1 MSASSLHS
9 AHGASRR
16 DSQLGVCSWSLQP
29 ESVDDLLRK
38 VGATGL
44 GAVQL
49 ELEPLRSGAWDL
61 ATTRERLMGARVQT
75 LSGML
80 SMAGEDYSS
89 LESIRVTGGVRCDA
103 TWETNRAAAADC
115 ARIARE
121 LDLDLVSFHAG
132 FLPHDPQDAESAV
145 LLSRVGEVVDAFADE
160 GVHVALETGQ
170 ESAEVLSE
178 FLLRLDR
185 PTVGVNFDPAN
196 MLLYGMG
203 DPVQALEH
211 LAVFVRQVHL
221 KDARRS
227 ELPEQWG
234 QEVPLGAGEVDW
246 PAFFAVL
253 QARLPSVNL
262 LIEREAGDD
271 RVADVCTARDVA
283 LRHGGLAPRVSP

>member
-9 AHGASRR
+9 SPGTSRR
-16 DSQLGVCSWSLQP
+16 APTLGVCSWSLQP
-29 ESVDDLLRK
+29 KAVDDLVRK

-44 GAVQL
+44 SAVQL
-49 ELEPLRSGAWDL
+49 DLEPLRTRAWDL
-61 ATTRERLMGARVQT
+61 TATRERLAGARVQI
-75 LSGML
+75 LSGMF

-89 LESIRVTGGVRCDA
+89 LESIRATGGVRCEA
-103 TWETNRAAAADC
+103 TWETNRGAARDC

-145 LLSRVGEVVDAFADE
+145 LLSRVGEVVDVFADE

-178 FLLRLDR
+178 FLLRLGR

-203 DPVQALEH
+203 DPVQALEQ
-211 LAVFVRQVHL
+211 LALFVRQVHL

-227 ELPEQWG
+227 EVPGHWG
-234 QEVPLGAGEVDW
+234 LEVPLGTGEVDW

-253 QARLPSVNL
+253 QASLPSVNL

-283 LRHGGLAPRVSP
+283 MRHSTRGSGVSP